1 MSFNQNVIYK
11 IKFEKCFG
19 WKLVSMRPREKVLNK
34 ILVNGNKQ
42 ADRHLDSRMGGGVAA
57 E

>member
-1 MSFNQNVIYK
+1 MSINQNVIYK

-19 WKLVSMRPREKVLNK
+19 WK